1 MSASKSK
8 FLDLKEVNKYFLNFL
23 VGIAVESAV
32 VVILMI
38 IAYCISAL
46 GFWML

>member
-1 MSASKSK
+1 MSASKSQY
-8 FLDLKEVNKYFLNFL
+8 FDLKNFSSYFLNFIA
-23 VGIAVESAV
+23 GIAVESAA